1 MVCLVFKCSTSLRP
15 YIAEA
20 FIAIILDGTYI
31 FYPDQSYQH
40 MQLKRPCQYGT
51 LIDSKGKL
59 FKLISEEVALSLLFD
74 ACSLLID
81 DNLFYIHHAFI
92 L

>member
-1 MVCLVFKCSTSLRP
+1 
-15 YIAEA
+15 
-20 FIAIILDGTYI
+20 
-31 FYPDQSYQH
+31 
-40 MQLKRPCQYGT
+40 MQLKRPCESGT

-81 DNLFYIHHAFI
+81 DNLFYIHRAFI